1 MEYLGTLIKSTRQKK
16 QLSLDEVY
24 RYTKIPKEIL
34 LNIEADR
41 ISTLNP
47 TYLKGYLKI
56 YAKFLGLEVAAIL
69 KAYKNILPGEEKPIL
84 VPARSKNAQE
94 TINLLQFNPAFI
106 LNIIVVFILL
116 FSSFIF
122 VKHMMKKR
130 IKITTPAVKTLSK
143 KAAPLAKKD
152 RVTKQARK
160 PPIQSPERLE
170 SIKLAIQA
178 KENTYLQ
185 VSVDGSTMFRQVL
198 RKGQTESWVAKDKI
212 ELTIANAA
220 GVELELNGKILPPLG
235 RRNQPIKNI
244 LINRDGLHSD

>member
-1 MEYLGTLIKSTRQKK
+1 MEYLGTLIKNTRQKK
-16 QLSLDEVY
+16 QLSLDDVY

-56 YAKFLGLEVAAIL
+56 YAKFLGLEVAAVL
-69 KAYKNILPGEEKPIL
+69 KAYKDILPREEKPVL
-84 VPARSKNAQE
+84 VPARSKNSQK
-94 TINLLQFNPAFI
+94 TINLLQFNPTFI
-106 LNIIVVFILL
+106 LNIIVIFILL

-130 IKITTPAVKTLSK
+130 TKITFPAVKALSK
-143 KAAPLAKKD
+143 KA
-152 RVTKQARK
+152 TKQARK
-160 PPIQSPERLE
+160 PPPQAPEKLE

-185 VSVDGSTMFRQVL
+185 VSVDGSTVFRQVL

>member
-1 MEYLGTLIKSTRQKK
+1 MEYLGTLIKNTRQKK
-16 QLSLDEVY
+16 QLSLDDVY

-41 ISTLNP
+41 ISILNP

-56 YAKFLGLEVAAIL
+56 YAKFLGLDVATVL
-69 KAYKNILPGEEKPIL
+69 KAYKDILPGEEKPVL

-94 TINLLQFNPAFI
+94 TINLLQFNPTLI

-130 IKITTPAVKTLSK
+130 IKIPSPAVKALSK
-143 KAAPLAKKD
+143 KATP
-152 RVTKQARK
+152 QARK
-160 PPIQSPERLE
+160 PPIQSPEKLE

-185 VSVDGSTMFRQVL
+185 VSVDGSVMFREVL
-198 RKGQTESWVAKDKI
+198 RKGQTESWLAKDKI